1 MTLDEM
7 IAKLNQDLC
16 NEYRHWHFYMQAMVN
31 VQGLHRE
38 EVGEFLKKEATGEMT
53 HVEEFKRLIIGLGGM
68 PTINVAPFAHDLTT
82 PKDILEYALAMEDEV
97 VSNYVYRIDD
107 AIVLQDNGGKD
118 KVDGKYIELFLE
130 EQVLDSRADAD
141 HIREMLKGV

>member
-7 IAKLNQDLC
+7 IVKLNEDLC
-16 NEYRHWHFYMQAMVN
+16 IEYKHWNFYMQSMAN

-38 EVGEFLKKEATGEMT
+38 EIGEFLKKEATGEMT
-53 HVEEFKRLIIGLGGM
+53 HIEEFKRLIIGLGGM
-68 PTINVAPFAHDLTT
+68 PTTNVAPFAHHLTT
-82 PKDILEYALAMEDEV
+82 PKDILEYALVMEDEV

-107 AIVLQDNGGKD
+107 ATALQENGGTD
-118 KVDGKYIELFLE
+118 KIDGKYIELFLE
-130 EQVLDSRADAD
+130 EQILDSRADAD